1 MNNYYKARILIVEDD
16 DTSAR
21 IISEAI
27 SGFYHIDIV
36 NSGDAAIEFCKT
48 TLPDLILMDI
58 EMPSMDGLTACK
70 VLKQQGSTRF
80 VPVVIITAHTELTYE
95 DLSWEAGCADFIA
108 KPFSPVALRHRI
120 NHHLEVKLLTDKF
133 KRLASIDGLTGLQNR
148 HAFNQ
153 YLAEQIRLSVRMN
166 RPIGLLMIDIDLF
179 KEFNDTYGHLGGDD
193 CLQRIAIA
201 MSESLVRPTD
211 YIARYGGEEFVV
223 LLPDTCIEGA
233 TIVANRLLMAVQD
246 LAIPHQSSPEEII
259 TISIGVTSCCT
270 PDIDK
275 NSLIQQADILLYKA
289 KNDGRNRIVVPE

>member
-1 MNNYYKARILIVEDD
+1 LSNYYKAHVLIVEDD
-16 DTSAR
+16 EMSVS

-27 SGFYHIDIV
+27 SGFYHLETV
-36 NSGDAAIEFCKT
+36 RTGDAALEFCKK

-70 VLKQQGSTRF
+70 ILKRQGSTRYI
-80 VPVVIITAHTELTYE
+80 PVVIITAHTELIYE
-95 DLSWEAGCADFIA
+95 DLSWEAGCADFIG
-108 KPFSPVALRHRI
+108 KPFSPIALRHRI

-153 YLAEQIRLSVRMN
+153 YLAEQTRLSLRMK
-166 RPIGLLMIDIDLF
+166 RPLGLLMIDIDLF
-179 KEFNDTYGHLGGDD
+179 KEFNDNYGHLGGDD
-193 CLQRIAIA
+193 CLQQIAIA

-211 YIARYGGEEFVV
+211 HIARYGGEEFVV

-233 TIVANRLLMAVQD
+233 EIVANKILRTVQD
-246 LAIPHQSSPEEII
+246 LAIPHQSSPEEIL
-259 TISIGVTSCCT
+259 TISIGVTSCSA

-275 NSLIQQADILLYKA
+275 DSLIHKADVLLYKA
-289 KNDGRNRIVVPE
+289 KNDGRNRVVVSA